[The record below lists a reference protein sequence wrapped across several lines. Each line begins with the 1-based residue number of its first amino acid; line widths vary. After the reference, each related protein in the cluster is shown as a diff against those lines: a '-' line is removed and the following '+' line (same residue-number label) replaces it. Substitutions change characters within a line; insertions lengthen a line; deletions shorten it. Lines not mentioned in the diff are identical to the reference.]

1 MSRWMLVIV
10 LVLTTQFAWSKNME
24 RGPVRGLSRSLDV
37 ANPQDENYVLF
48 NGKLATN
55 FTNYGYFGN
64 DGPSQVGALEDWC
77 IDGWAPQFEY
87 PYGSGIQYLFQGAVW
102 IGADVETDT
111 GYVTRVSVGTD
122 GWQNPS
128 INEFHAGEAPGHGI
142 HLKSNL
148 VGARDCFGN
157 DAYDPNAKAN
167 FEAIAVYT
175 DTLTDRNFVINDPT
189 DGPHEPLGLEITQTA
204 RLWQNPEYARFVIH
218 EFKVRNIGSHN
229 LRNVYFGLYTDADI
243 GEAGLTEQHTDDISG
258 SILVDTAQ
266 GTILGWSA
274 DNDGYR
280 ANDFGGLMRL
290 VNAIGVVAL
299 TNQFNLGTREFANS
313 FNWYRPNGDISLDYG
328 PEWMSEDS
336 GWIVNGTPEG
346 DIDKFHLLSNRERDF
361 DETTLY
367 ETHAPQLDTTYAC
380 VSDGESHMWHE
391 FEDPGPDFEVIG
403 FDTRFML
410 SYGPLG
416 ELDHYED
423 GKCITSLNPSE
434 EFTFTTVMLIGEN
447 FHDPDNPQQNDHEID
462 TSKFDFS
469 GLIDSYHRAKQI
481 YDSDY
486 EFQPMPPVPDFHV
499 YQAMNESV
507 PLRWER
513 PGFGNVTGYLV
524 SGKPDSGR
532 RQEVQFT
539 DNPITTTHYTVNGL
553 TNGDWWQFIV
563 RAVDNEGTTVA
574 ADTMIQVGAIPNRC
588 TLEGKKVAH
597 GDSLWWNFS
606 NDPHQAG
613 YKLVRSSTADSVV
626 FDNINARTYVD
637 SSFVSGRTYTYRLYI
652 RNELGVEGLP
662 TEAVELTPYSPTAN
676 ILVLDETKR
685 PGPVQYQ
692 RGAASDSSIR
702 AFYERILTELGESY
716 DYLDLDEEPIATLE
730 QLGSYHIVLVHHDN
744 TAFPG
749 RSSIQA
755 QEHENLLKSFVE
767 MGGKL
772 FRGGRGIFADAG
784 FYYQRDYDV
793 ELGTLTFDTIFVAR
807 AFNAAMPRTTTRTTG
822 ATAMDTLF
830 PNFNWDSNKTPLLRY
845 VNLTYPFLS
854 EVDLMWPNG
863 QTRAIYTAVMH
874 ESDSTG
880 YVDPPCAVVGPGTVL
895 FGFPLY
901 FVPESQA
908 QQILES
914 SLYVLRHQVLESP
927 EPPIEQLPTAYAL
940 KQNYP
945 NPFNANTVI
954 EFELPVTRTG
964 ALRIYNIRGQ
974 LVSTLADGI
983 LNAGYHRVSFDA
995 TGLASGLYFYRL
1007 EVGSESVSKKMLL
1020 LK

>member
-1 MSRWMLVIV
+1 MLVIV
-10 LVLTTQFAWSKNME
+10 LVLTAQFAWSKNME
-24 RGPVRGLSRSLDV
+24 RGPVRGPSRSLDV

-87 PYGSGIQYLFQGAVW
+87 PYGSGVQYLFQGAVW
-102 IGADVETDT
+102 IGAEVETDS

-122 GWQNPS
+122 GWQNPA

-142 HLKSNL
+142 LLRSNL
-148 VGARDCFGN
+148 TTALDCDGN
-157 DAYDPNAKAN
+157 SIYDPTAKAN
-167 FEAIAVYT
+167 YEYT
-175 DTLTDRNFVINDPT
+175 ATFSDTLTDRLFVRNDPT
-189 DGPHEPLGLEITQTA
+189 DGAHQPLGLEITQTA
-204 RLWQNPEYARFVIH
+204 RLWQNPGYARFVIY
-218 EFKVRNIGSHN
+218 EFKVKNIGSHN
-229 LRNVYFGLYTDADI
+229 LRNIYFGLYMDSDV
-243 GEAGLTEQHTDDISG
+243 GEAGYSGEHTDDLSG
-258 SILVDTAQ
+258 SILVDPAQ

-280 ANDFGGLMRL
+280 DESFGPPL
-290 VNAIGVVAL
+290 VAPHAIGVAAL
-299 TNQFNLGTREFANS
+299 TNQFELGTREFANS

-328 PEWMSEDS
+328 PSWADS
-336 GWIVNGTPEG
+336 INDDWIVNGTPEG
-346 DIDKFHLLSNRERDF
+346 DFGKYHLLSSRERDF
-361 DETTLY
+361 DESTLY
-367 ETHAPQLDTTYAC
+367 ETHEPQIDTVYAC
-380 VSDGESHMWHE
+380 VSGGESHAWHE
-391 FEDPGPDFEVIG
+391 YEEEPFPDVTG
-403 FDTRFML
+403 WDTRFML

-416 ELDHYED
+416 EFDHFED
-423 GKCITSLNPSE
+423 GKCITRLNPGE
-434 EFTFTTVMLIGEN
+434 EFTFTTVVLIGEN
-447 FHDPDNPQQNDHEID
+447 FHDPDNPQMPPGID
-462 TSKFDFS
+462 TSKFDLS
-469 GLIDSYHRAKQI
+469 GLIDSYHRAKQL
-481 YDSDY
+481 YDTNY

-524 SGKPDSGR
+524 SGRSDSGR

-539 DNPITTTHYTVNGL
+539 DSPITTTYYTISGL
-553 TNGDWWQFIV
+553 SNGDWWQFIV

-574 ADTMIQVGAIPNRC
+574 ADTMIQVGAIPNYC
-588 TLEGKKVAH
+588 TLEGKRVVH
-597 GDSLWWNFS
+597 GDSLWWNYS

-613 YKLVRSSTADSVV
+613 YKLVRTSAVDTVV
-626 FDNINARTYVD
+626 LDNINARTYVD
-637 SSFVSGRTYTYRLYI
+637 SNFVSGRTYTYRLYI
-652 RNELGVEGLP
+652 KNELGVEGLP
-662 TEAVELTPYSPTAN
+662 TEPIELTPYSPTAS
-676 ILVLDETKR
+676 ILVLDETKH

-702 AFYERILTELGESY
+702 AFYERILTAMGESY
-716 DYLDLDEEPIATLE
+716 DYFDTDEEPLESLE
-730 QLGSYHIVLVHHDN
+730 QLGRYQIVLLHHDN
-744 TAFPG
+744 TVFPG
-749 RSSIQA
+749 RNWIEA
-755 QEHENLLKSFVE
+755 EEQEGILKSFVE

-772 FRGGRGIFADAG
+772 VRGGRGVFADAG
-784 FYYQRDYDV
+784 LYNFNPRLYDV
-793 ELGTLTFDTIFVAR
+793 ELGTLTFDSIFVAR
-807 AFNAAMPRTTTRTTG
+807 AFNTVTPRTTTRTSG

-845 VNLTYPFLS
+845 ANLTYPFLS

-880 YVDPPCAVVGPGTVL
+880 YIDPPCAVIGPRTVF

-914 SLYVLRHQVLESP
+914 SLYVLRHQVLETP
-927 EPPIEQLPTAYAL
+927 EPPNEPLPTAYAL

-954 EFELPVTRTG
+954 EFALPVTRTA

-974 LVSTLADGI
+974 LVSTLADGT
-983 LNAGYHRVSFDA
+983 LNAGDHRVSFDA
-995 TGLASGLYFYRL
+995 AGLASGLYFYRL
-1007 EVGSESVSKKMLL
+1007 EVGSESIAKKLLL